1 MDKELKKS
9 IIITA
14 ALVLLLIIILL
25 IPGRKVAVNIISLV
39 VIIILIA
46 LVWIRHLRCPILKK
60 KEQAEVVAKVEQVE
74 ESDEDKLA
82 TRTGRSCEK
91 SGTYVCSEHPDRSVE
106 MEIGKR
112 FPPCQGDGGHSAL
125 WELKE

>member
-39 VIIILIA
+39 VIIILTA
-46 LVWIRHLRCPILKK
+46 LVWIRHLRSPCLQKR
-60 KEQAEVVAKVEQVE
+60 EESEVVQKVEQAE
-74 ESDEDKLA
+74 ESDEEELA
-82 TRTGRSCEK
+82 TRTGRNCEQ

-106 MEIGKR
+106 MEVGKR

>member
-14 ALVLLLIIILL
+14 ALVLLLIIILV

-39 VIIILIA
+39 VILILIA
-46 LVWIRHLRCPILKK
+46 LVWIRHIRCPILKK
-60 KEQAEVVAKVEQVE
+60 KEEVE
-74 ESDEDKLA
+74 EIDDDGLA
-82 TRTGRSCEK
+82 TRTGRTCEK
-91 SGTYVCSEHPDRSVE
+91 SGTYVCSEHLDRSVE

-125 WELKE
+125 WQLKE